1 MRSNRKVLRIVS
13 IIFFFTGAILGMALF
28 GSIVLANM
36 EAKFY
41 FGGIKIADEDLKSL
55 KCPPIITPLDRSVVT
70 ARITNTTAKMIKPV
84 YRMNI
89 SNESEIARLVET
101 TPTINPGETKQVEWA
116 VTIGDAIYGNL
127 VLVKVMQYKT
137 LKTPS
142 REGTCG
148 TLAIDL
154 PYLTGKQVL
163 FSGIASSL
171 MLMGAGIFLW
181 LASNKPLIGSSLNI
195 RNAMLLM
202 IVVVGA
208 GIYASCCGTWALGI
222 LLMTIAVLILVASI
236 NFLNKAFHFKRV

>member
-41 FGGIKIADEDLKSL
+41 FGGIKIADEDLKTL

-148 TLAIDL
+148 TLAIDIPL
-154 PYLTGKQVL
+154 LTGKQVL
-163 FSGIASSL
+163 FFRHRLQFDVNGRRDFFMACKQQTTDWQLFKYQECHVINDNRCRSRDLCQLLWNLGAWNSS
-171 MLMGAGIFLW
+171 
-181 LASNKPLIGSSLNI
+181 NDH
-195 RNAMLLM
+195 
-202 IVVVGA
+202 
-208 GIYASCCGTWALGI
+208 CCLDPGGE
-222 LLMTIAVLILVASI
+222 
-236 NFLNKAFHFKRV
+236 H